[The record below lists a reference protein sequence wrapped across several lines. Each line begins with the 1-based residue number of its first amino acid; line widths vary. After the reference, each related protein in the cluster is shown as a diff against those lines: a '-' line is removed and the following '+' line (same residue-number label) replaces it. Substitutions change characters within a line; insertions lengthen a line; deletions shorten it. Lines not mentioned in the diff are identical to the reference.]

1 MRPGSLK
8 LRETTM
14 TKEQEQDSIERL
26 KEVLKKPTLEMMK
39 DQDINVHR
47 IAERMVE
54 RFGPPPSEHSSQEGG
69 ELCRAFVKSSVQSIY
84 AEEKLRQ
91 HFEKHPGEARSY
103 KDFWGRI
110 M

>member
-1 MRPGSLK
+1 MRPGSLE

-26 KEVLKKPTLEMMK
+26 KEVLKKPTLEVMK
-39 DQDINVHR
+39 DQNINIHR

-54 RFGPPPSEHSSQEGG
+54 RFAPPSEHSSQEGG
-69 ELCRAFVKSSVQSIY
+69 ELWRAFVKSSVQSIY

-91 HFEKHPGEARSY
+91 HFEKHPGEARS
-103 KDFWGRI
+103 FRSLCLTAG
-110 M
+110 

>member
-1 MRPGSLK
+1 
-8 LRETTM
+8 M
-14 TKEQEQDSIERL
+14 TSEQEQDSIERL

-39 DQDINVHR
+39 DQNINVHR

-54 RFGPPPSEHSSQEGG
+54 RFGRPSEHSSQEGG
-69 ELCRAFVKSSVQSIY
+69 ELCRAFVESSVQSIY

-103 KDFWGRI
+103 KDCWGRI
-110 M
+110 AWFGG